1 MDLETLQDTPPWEW
15 PEDAAEMLLGVLSN
29 GGAKDPKRILA
40 ASLAGDLTVIDDKI
54 ASALLAIVSD
64 SDATEELRNTAVI
77 SLGPA
82 LEQTEMFGFDDP
94 DDTVLSETRFRE
106 IQQTL
111 RRLYLD
117 GGVPGEVRRRVLEAS
132 VRAPQDWHR
141 DAVRAAYA
149 STDQSWVMT
158 AVFCMRFLRGFD
170 DQILT
175 ALDSNNPDIR
185 YEAVCAAGNWAIEA
199 AWGHIAAILVK
210 DAIDKP
216 LLIAAIEAAAA
227 IRPQEALD
235 RLYDLRDS
243 EDDDIAEAADEAL
256 AMAEGLAELEDDD
269 DEDEDGEPFR

>member
-15 PEDAAEMLLGVLSN
+15 PEDTAEMLLGVLN
-29 GGAKDPKRILA
+29 DGAAADSGRILA
-40 ASLAGDLTVIDDKI
+40 ASLAGDLAVIDDKI
-54 ASALLAIVSD
+54 ASALLTIVSD
-64 SDATEELRNTAVI
+64 GDASEDLRSTAVI
-77 SLGPA
+77 ALGPA

-94 DDTVLSETRFRE
+94 DDLVVSEPRFRE
-106 IQQTL
+106 IQRTL

-117 GGVPGEVRRRVLEAS
+117 ANVPGEVRRRILEAS

-158 AVFCMRFLRGFD
+158 AVFCMRFLRGFN
-170 DQILT
+170 DQILA
-175 ALDSNNPDIR
+175 ALNNNNPDIR
-185 YEAVCAAGNWAIEA
+185 YEAVCAAGNWAIES
-199 AWGHIAAILVK
+199 AWEHIAAILFK
-210 DAIDKP
+210 DAVDKP

-243 EDDDIAEAADEAL
+243 EDDDIAEAAEEAL

-269 DEDEDGEPFR
+269 DEDDEPLR

>member
-1 MDLETLQDTPPWEW
+1 MDLETLHDTPPWEW
-15 PEDAAEMLLGVLSN
+15 PEDTAEMLVGVLSD
-29 GGAKDPKRILA
+29 GSAKDSRRILA

-64 SDATEELRNTAVI
+64 GDATEDLRNTAVI

-82 LEQTEMFGFDDP
+82 LEQTEMFGFDEP

-117 GGVPGEVRRRVLEAS
+117 AEVPGEVRRRVLEAS

-149 STDQSWVMT
+149 STDPSWVMT

-170 DQILT
+170 DQILS

-185 YEAVCAAGNWAIEA
+185 YEAVCAAGNWAIES
-199 AWGHIAAILVK
+199 AWGHIADILVK

-243 EDDDIAEAADEAL
+243 EDDEIAEAADEAL
-256 AMAEGLAELEDDD
+256 AMAEGLAELEDD
-269 DEDEDGEPFR
+269 EDEDDEPFR